1 MLGRDLERR
10 RNQLTASRDSRPR
23 LQLERYMIICSCNIL
38 SDAQVR
44 AVIASEAP
52 RPRMSRVYASLGCT
66 AQCGRCAHTIKVML
80 EKITRLVISG
90 SPRSA

>member
-1 MLGRDLERR
+1 
-10 RNQLTASRDSRPR
+10 
-23 LQLERYMIICSCNIL
+23 MIICSCNIL

-52 RPRMSRVYASLGCT
+52 HPRMSRVYASLGCA
-66 AQCGRCAHTIKVML
+66 AQCGRCAHTIKGML
-80 EKITRLVISG
+80 EEISRFAISG